1 MIERGA
7 RSGSMKLWNRLKD
20 EFGLSPD
27 EIFELLKE
35 AETETA
41 WRESEEEAAQHDLSK
56 LAKRLIRES

>member
-1 MIERGA
+1 
-7 RSGSMKLWNRLKD
+7 MKLWNRLKD

-56 LAKRLIRES
+56 LVKHLIRES